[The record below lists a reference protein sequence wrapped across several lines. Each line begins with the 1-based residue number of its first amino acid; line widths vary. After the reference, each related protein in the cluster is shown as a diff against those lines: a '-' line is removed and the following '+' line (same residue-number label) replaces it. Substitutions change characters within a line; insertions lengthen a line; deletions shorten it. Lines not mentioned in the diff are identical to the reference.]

1 MIENLR
7 DLGGIGTRDGR
18 TVRRGCL
25 IRSASL
31 DRAEE
36 GDLRGI
42 SAVID
47 LRTPG
52 ERSEAPDR
60 VWGRDYLP
68 LPILEDLT
76 AGITREEA
84 AQREFVPDMERI
96 YRYLAAERAPAL
108 KAAVTAVMEH
118 DFSSGAVLWHCSA
131 GKDRCGL
138 VSALVL
144 EALNVDRDTIM
155 ADYMKTNDLYLPRAR
170 QVYARALMA
179 RGRAFAGSVY
189 RAYIAD
195 EKYLEAA
202 WEALGPEA
210 LKALGIGE
218 DRLEAFRGKV
228 LLPAGEKGA

>member
-1 MIENLR
+1 
-7 DLGGIGTRDGR
+7 
-18 TVRRGCL
+18 
-25 IRSASL
+25 
-31 DRAEE
+31 
-36 GDLRGI
+36 
-42 SAVID
+42 
-47 LRTPG
+47 
-52 ERSEAPDR
+52 
-60 VWGRDYLP
+60 
-68 LPILEDLT
+68 
-76 AGITREEA
+76 
-84 AQREFVPDMERI
+84 MERI

-118 DFSSGAVLWHCSA
+118 DFYSGAVLWHCSA

-170 QVYARALMA
+170 QVYARALMT
-179 RGRAFAGSVY
+179 RGRAFAESVY

-195 EKYLEAA
+195 EKYLAAA

-218 DRLEAFRGKV
+218 DRLEAFREKV
-228 LLPAGEKGA
+228 LLPAGEKGE